1 MASAYH
7 HAPNHI
13 RRMLNQLFFEHVYLV
28 PDQDAGQI
36 AATAT
41 CLPPFDSILGWCE
54 SPTDSEQ
61 TLPEGEE
68 SMKPLATDPQGPDE
82 DHDLHSTAE
91 AIAST
96 TGAIQHR
103 RPRVAATAPQPAD
116 YLKAD
121 QAAAPATTAS
131 NPPHT
136 PQPPGAAQTLQA
148 PRGHQVAGGHEV
160 ASTSPTTQPPNRP
173 RGPKPPKTVQN
184 KPFSTQKPT
193 SEVSQDVGLSVE
205 CLVGPALSW
214 ARRPRRRPTTWPST
228 PTSTVMLTPTA
239 SSSRPPPP
247 KEASRA

>member
-1 MASAYH
+1 M
-7 HAPNHI
+7 
-13 RRMLNQLFFEHVYLV
+13 
-28 PDQDAGQI
+28 QDAQLI
-36 AATAT
+36 ITAT
-41 CLPPFDSILGWCE
+41 RLPPFNSILGLSRGG

-68 SMKPLATDPQGPDE
+68 SMKPPITDPQEPDE
-82 DHDLHSTAE
+82 DQDPHSTDE

-96 TGAIQHR
+96 TGTTQHS

-116 YLKAD
+116 YLKTD

-131 NPPHT
+131 NQPYT
-136 PQPPGAAQTLQA
+136 PQPPDAAQSLQA
-148 PRGHQVAGGHEV
+148 PRNHQVAGGHEV
-160 ASTSPTTQPPNRP
+160 ASTSPATQPPSRP

-184 KPFSTQKPT
+184 TPFSTQKPT

>member
-7 HAPNHI
+7 HAPTHI

-41 CLPPFDSILGWCE
+41 CLPPFNSILGWDGN
-54 SPTDSEQ
+54 PTDSEQ

-68 SMKPLATDPQGPDE
+68 SMKPLTTDPQEPDE
-82 DHDLHSTAE
+82 DQNPHSTDE

-96 TGAIQHR
+96 TGTTQHS

-116 YLKAD
+116 CLKAD

-131 NPPHT
+131 NQPHT

-148 PRGHQVAGGHEV
+148 PRNHQAAGGHEV
-160 ASTSPTTQPPNRP
+160 ASTSPATQPPNRP
-173 RGPKPPKTVQN
+173 HGPKPPKTVQN
-184 KPFSTQKPT
+184 KPLSTQKPT

-205 CLVGPALSW
+205 CLVGLAGFE
-214 ARRPRRRPTTWPST
+214 PTTP
-228 PTSTVMLTPTA
+228 
-239 SSSRPPPP
+239 
-247 KEASRA
+247 

>member
-7 HAPNHI
+7 HAPTHI
-13 RRMLNQLFFEHVYLV
+13 RRMLNQLLFKHVYLV
-28 PDQDAGQI
+28 PDQDAGQLT
-36 AATAT
+36 ATAT
-41 CLPPFDSILGWCE
+41 CLPPFNSILGWGG

-68 SMKPLATDPQGPDE
+68 STKPLATDPGEQDE
-82 DHDLHSTAE
+82 DQNPHNTDE

-96 TGAIQHR
+96 TGTTQHS

-116 YLKAD
+116 CLKAD
-121 QAAAPATTAS
+121 QAAVPATTPS

-148 PRGHQVAGGHEV
+148 LWGRQVAGGHEV
-160 ASTSPTTQPPNRP
+160 ASTSPATRLPDRP
-173 RGPKPPKTVQN
+173 RDPKPPKTVQN

-205 CLVGPALSW
+205 CLVGLAGFE
-214 ARRPRRRPTTWPST
+214 PTTP
-228 PTSTVMLTPTA
+228 
-239 SSSRPPPP
+239 
-247 KEASRA
+247 